1 MIPLPYAQMDE
12 IFRDYL
18 TLNGENRFKLIRYF
32 HSLVRTQREQER
44 ADGKFVRLD
53 SDGLHPSDGPED
65 PGRLRCSF
73 CGKTHDAVGQ
83 MIQGAGVRIC
93 DLCIRSCGKMLE
105 ENGPGTDPDDPVQ
118 ERGPST
124 EDPVRKRVSGTED
137 PVGERV
143 PSADEPVRKR
153 VSGTEDPVGE
163 RRPSTKDP
171 VGERVPGTNDPVRKR
186 GPRTKD
192 PVGERVPGTED
203 PVGERVP
210 SADEPVRKRVSGTK
224 DPVRERVPGTDEPVR
239 KRGGRRRKESGTE
252 TE

>member
-65 PGRLRCSF
+65 PCRLRCSF

-105 ENGPGTDPDDPVQ
+105 ESGPGPDTDEPVRERVPAPDDPVR
-118 ERGPST
+118 ERVPGTDSPVRKRGTGTDEPVRKRAPSAD
-124 EDPVRKRVSGTED
+124 DPVMERVPGADEPVGERVPGAKDPIRKRVSGTKELVRKRVSGTE
-137 PVGERV
+137 
-143 PSADEPVRKR
+143 EPVRKR
-153 VSGTEDPVGE
+153 
-163 RRPSTKDP
+163 
-171 VGERVPGTNDPVRKR
+171 
-186 GPRTKD
+186 
-192 PVGERVPGTED
+192 
-203 PVGERVP
+203 
-210 SADEPVRKRVSGTK
+210 ASGTK
-224 DPVRERVPGTDEPVR
+224 DPVRERVPGTEDPVRERAPGPDGPVR